1 MFLTWLS
8 VGAVTTGYLVGSF
21 PTAWLVV
28 RYLVGKKDD
37 IRLLGDGNVGATNLG
52 RLFGVRWGIVA
63 GIVDILKGFAL
74 VSAFDLLAEAAG
86 IDQEHVWSP
95 GILAGAAG
103 IAGHIW
109 SVWIGFRGGRG
120 AATAIGVAGA
130 VFTTPMLWLTLPA
143 ALILLVTRNTS
154 ITFCAVYY
162 PTLICAKVAF
172 DADWAPILGC
182 GILSFPVIFTD
193 PRLRP
198 FVQRSSVRRSMVQR
212 FPGLRRQR
220 QSGLETKKRQ
230 RKEKQ

>member
-28 RYLVGKKDD
+28 RYLVGKKAD

-86 IDQEHVWSP
+86 IDEEHVWSP

-103 IAGHIW
+103 VVGHIW
-109 SVWIGFRGGRG
+109 PVWIGFRGGRG

-198 FVQRSSVRRSMVQR
+198 LVQRSLVRRV
-212 FPGLRRQR
+212 PGLRRQSH
-220 QSGLETKKRQ
+220 SGLK
-230 RKEKQ
+230 RKEKQWKEKQ